1 MAEPDLANLQHWMQ
15 GAILGAV
22 LGRVAPP
29 GLDDIIVG
37 DTEGMGSLTAAQRLT
52 LYARGYRAR
61 LMECLAAEFPC
72 LRALAGEQVFEL
84 FSAGYIAARP
94 STDPSLYE
102 LGAGFADY
110 LESTRPVDDEGA
122 GALSALPADLARL
135 DRARAVAQRAVGVE
149 RLAGPP
155 LAADLLL
162 TPGARLRRP
171 DTVRLL
177 TLGFDPGP
185 LLAAVDRGGPI
196 DPPPPCPT
204 LVAVARGRYRV
215 AVHTL
220 PPWRHAWL
228 EALGD
233 EEWGEDGADVHAA
246 AARAAQ
252 ASGRETGAVI
262 ADLVLWLPVAS
273 GLGLVARV

>member
-1 MAEPDLANLQHWMQ
+1 LADPYLTGLQHWMQ
-15 GAILGAV
+15 GAILG
-22 LGRVAPP
+22 RTAPP
-29 GLDDIIVG
+29 DLDAVIAG
-37 DTEGMGSLTAAQRLT
+37 DDRLTAAQRLT

-84 FSAGYIAARP
+84 FAAGYIAARP
-94 STDPSLYE
+94 STDASLYG

-110 LESTRPVDDEGA
+110 LEATRPPGDDGPA
-122 GALSALPADLARL
+122 ALSALPADFARL
-135 DRARAVAQRAVGVE
+135 DRARAEVQRAAGVE
-149 RLAGPP
+149 RLVGPP

-171 DTVRLL
+171 DSVRLL
-177 TLGFDPGP
+177 RLGFDPGP
-185 LLAAVDRGGPI
+185 VLAAVDRGGPI

-204 LVAVARGRYRV
+204 PVAVARSRWRV
-215 AVHTL
+215 TVHAL
-220 PPWRHAWL
+220 PAWRHAWL

-233 EEWGEDGADVHAA
+233 EGADVHAA

-262 ADLVLWLPVAS
+262 ADLALWLPVAAGQ
-273 GLGLVARV
+273 GLITLSHGERVRP